1 LQTKDKQM
9 KIPHA
14 LPITAEQSRAA
25 RFQLGLTQANVIEQ
39 GSIPGY
45 KLKQFE
51 TGRFVPDMPFLETLR
66 AFYEQRGISFA
77 DEAAAGPQEKP
88 ARPGALMVQPVAVQR
103 FIVAVG
109 QDVADP
115 ILERMDAN
123 DERIAALIKKT
134 VSSGFLSDYNEE
146 TESAVRELYQTATE
160 NYLLFRLLQGRNIVA
175 PAGSEQPV
183 STIADLL
190 ARYQSAEF
198 MALLGQAMAGAPEGE
213 QSEVE
218 EAEGA

>member
-1 LQTKDKQM
+1 MQ
-9 KIPHA
+9 IPKN

-39 GSIPGY
+39 GSLAGY

-51 TGRFVPDMPFLETLR
+51 TGRFVPDMPYLESLR
-66 AFYEQRGISFA
+66 AFYEQHGISFA
-77 DEAAAGPQEKP
+77 ENPAPAPTQEKFE
-88 ARPGALMVQPVAVQR
+88 RPGASMVQPIAIQR

-109 QDVADP
+109 QEVADP

-123 DERIAALIKKT
+123 DERIAALIKQT
-134 VSSGFLSDYNEE
+134 VGSGFLSDYSEE
-146 TESAVRELYQTATE
+146 TENALRELYQTATE
-160 NYLLFRLLQGRNIVA
+160 NYLLFRLLQGRNVVA
-175 PAGSEQPV
+175 AKGAEQPV

-198 MALLGQAMAGAPEGE
+198 MALLGQAVTGKAETEAPA
-213 QSEVE
+213 VE
-218 EAEGA
+218 EEEGV